1 MRHGKKVNH
10 LGRTAP
16 HRKALMANMASSLII
31 HKRITTTLAKAK
43 ALRTYVEPLITKG
56 KDSTTHNQRTVFAY
70 LKDKEAVKELF
81 TVVGAKIANRP
92 GGYTRILKVGNR
104 MGDNAEMAFIE
115 LVDFNEY
122 FQGFGTD
129 KKDAKKTRRG
139 RSKTTSTA
147 PKASPTPVATVAS
160 DVAEEA
166 EVLPVVETTA
176 VDEAV
181 IVEETPVAE
190 DNTTSEETQVEETAE
205 VVHTEEV
212 SATEETSVEEP
223 PASEDDSKEEESKP
237 E

>member
-31 HKRITTTLAKAK
+31 HKRITTTVAKAK
-43 ALRTYVEPLITKG
+43 ALRTYVEPLITKS
-56 KDSTTHNQRTVFAY
+56 KDATTHNQRTVFAY

-81 TVVGAKIANRP
+81 TVVGTKVSGRP

-129 KKDAKKTRRG
+129 KKETKKTRRG
-139 RSKTTSTA
+139 RSKTAPAAAKVTSA
-147 PKASPTPVATVAS
+147 PVATEEVEASVVEEVTPVA
-160 DVAEEA
+160 
-166 EVLPVVETTA
+166 EVENNS
-176 VDEAV
+176 
-181 IVEETPVAE
+181 VEETPIVDSTTESVENTDVTSTEVAE
-190 DNTTSEETQVEETAE
+190 G
-205 VVHTEEV
+205 
-212 SATEETSVEEP
+212 
-223 PASEDDSKEEESKP
+223 EEENKP

>member
-56 KDSTTHNQRTVFAY
+56 KDATTHNQRTVFAY

-81 TVVGAKIANRP
+81 TVVGSKVANRP

-122 FQGFGTD
+122 FQGFGAD
-129 KKDAKKTRRG
+129 KKEAKKTRRG
-139 RSKTTSTA
+139 RSKSSAPAAKTA
-147 PKASPTPVATVAS
+147 APVVSAPVV
-160 DVAEEA
+160 DEVVEA
-166 EVLPVVETTA
+166 EVIEETSAPVENVTA
-176 VDEAV
+176 
-181 IVEETPVAE
+181 EETPAAE
-190 DNTTSEETQVEETAE
+190 IQAEETAP
-205 VVHTEEV
+205 
-212 SATEETSVEEP
+212 AEETSTETEASTEESSTE
-223 PASEDDSKEEESKP
+223 AISGEEENKP

>member
-56 KDSTTHNQRTVFAY
+56 KDATTHNQRTVFAY

-81 TVVGAKIANRP
+81 TVVGSKVANRP

-122 FQGFGTD
+122 FQGFGAD
-129 KKDAKKTRRG
+129 KKEAKKTRRG
-139 RSKTTSTA
+139 RSKSSAPAAKTA
-147 PKASPTPVATVAS
+147 APVVSAPVV
-160 DVAEEA
+160 DEVVEA
-166 EVLPVVETTA
+166 EVIEETSAPVENVT
-176 VDEAV
+176 
-181 IVEETPVAE
+181 VEETPVAE
-190 DNTTSEETQVEETAE
+190 IQAEETAP
-205 VVHTEEV
+205 
-212 SATEETSVEEP
+212 AEETSTETEASTEESSTE
-223 PASEDDSKEEESKP
+223 AISGEEENKP

>member
-31 HKRITTTLAKAK
+31 HKRITTTVAKAK

-56 KDSTTHNQRTVFAY
+56 KDATTHNQRTVFAY

-81 TVVGAKIANRP
+81 NVVGDKVATRQ
-92 GGYTRILKVGNR
+92 GGYTRILKLGNR

-115 LVDFNEY
+115 LVDFNEH
-122 FQGFGTD
+122 FAGFGED

-139 RSKTTSTA
+139 RSK
-147 PKASPTPVATVAS
+147 VAS
-160 DVAEEA
+160 DKT
-166 EVLPVVETTA
+166 ETTKTVKA
-176 VDEAV
+176 APVAPVLDEAV
-181 IVEETPVAE
+181 VEETITSEAPVEENVETAVV
-190 DNTTSEETQVEETAE
+190 DNTENSAVESNDESSETAAESEET
-205 VVHTEEV
+205 
-212 SATEETSVEEP
+212 
-223 PASEDDSKEEESKP
+223 KP

>member
-56 KDSTTHNQRTVFAY
+56 KDATTHNQRTVFAY

-81 TVVGAKIANRP
+81 TVVGTKVASRP

-122 FQGFGTD
+122 FQGFGAD
-129 KKDAKKTRRG
+129 KKESKKTRRG
-139 RSKTTSTA
+139 RSKSSTSAAKTTT
-147 PKASPTPVATVAS
+147 TVAS
-160 DVAEEA
+160 APVVEEVVEA
-166 EVLPVVETTA
+166 EVIEESSAPVENVT
-176 VDEAV
+176 
-181 IVEETPVAE
+181 VEETPVAE
-190 DNTTSEETQVEETAE
+190 VQAEETA
-205 VVHTEEV
+205 
-212 SATEETSVEEP
+212 SAVETSSETEASPEESSTE
-223 PASEDDSKEEESKP
+223 ATSGEEENKP